1 MQYSRRRSIERQRKK
16 NMSPPP
22 PRAESSASGC
32 GKVWVHNQKA
42 EQARILALVREF
54 PIVAVKTSHDV
65 PAQRTPP
72 ATPPGILNG
81 SYEAVRASVES
92 MRSAQLGLA
101 LANSGRRARV
111 VLAAL
116 SVEPGTEPRRA
127 DPRGLCAALR
137 VWCAIDAWPNGVLV
151 TRDGAEDVA
160 YVVRHLRG
168 EALLPVREE
177 FLQMCNAAFPALY
190 DLKVMAEWATLNKEE
205 APLAGARRDA
215 FRGFLA
221 LVRGKK
227 HGGILDDYN
236 AFLFGVGVADTMELM
251 RFKKT
256 IVEDVE
262 RLRQMKELFRKLY
275 PGHDPEYPDRL
286 PLC

>member
-1 MQYSRRRSIERQRKK
+1 
-16 NMSPPP
+16 MSPPP

-101 LANSGRRARV
+101 LANCDGNLALGRVWRFP
-111 VLAAL
+111 L
-116 SVEPGTEPRRA
+116 SDQLGAERECVEPGTEPRRA